1 MAVTDQENQDR
12 FFNQVTITPRT
23 GTLIGSP
30 VPRAARES
38 EASERGDGARM
49 LEVMC
54 DPYEWKSA
62 VRFALVIFVGFI
74 ALAPALTPDQ
84 KTLAAKINHQT
95 LKAAAAIKSS
105 TK

>member
-1 MAVTDQENQDR
+1 MIIDLQIRAL
-12 FFNQVTITPRT
+12 IPLTPHRARS
-23 GTLIGSP
+23 GTPKG
-30 VPRAARES
+30 
-38 EASERGDGARM
+38 GDGAG
-49 LEVMC
+49 LFQVMC